1 MNDHLMDPLEWTVR
15 KTIYIPKKYYWE
27 TGNYD
32 VSFRTKT
39 WHRSVQSMGIAL
51 RGAEKVGGFVAG
63 LLGLNNSRFDDV
75 TAYMTDEE
83 WEVARE
89 NARRD
94 KEKRKAYLAQKENE
108 KISAA

>member
-15 KTIYIPKKYYWE
+15 KTISIPKKYYWE

-51 RGAEKVGGFVAG
+51 RGAEKVGGFVAS

-75 TAYMTDEE
+75 TAYMTDEC
-83 WEVARE
+83 WIRCI
-89 NARRD
+89 
-94 KEKRKAYLAQKENE
+94 KEMSQGIWLMPIIKEHPDR
-108 KISAA
+108 